1 MNKENLK
8 LLALPIAIFAG
19 AVIFSWAHYETRANT
34 DTLTVTGS
42 AKRAAKADTVKWT
55 GSWSRTV
62 FVDGIRDG
70 FSQMSHDKDVV
81 IKYLKDAGV
90 TDEQILIGAVT
101 TEQIYNYNNPGAP
114 TQYTLRQSMTVS
126 SADLERVT
134 NLAKGIQVLADRGV
148 IFSAGQPEYYISNLP
163 QLRVELL
170 GEAVKD
176 AQDRAQ
182 SIAKAGGV
190 KVGRLQSASVG
201 VVQVLSPN
209 STDVAD
215 FGQYDTSTIDKEVM
229 VTARTIFTVR

>member
-1 MNKENLK
+1 MNTEKIK
-8 LLALPIAIFAG
+8 LLALPLAIVVG
-19 AVIFSWAHYETRANT
+19 AAMFSWAHYETRVNT

-62 FVDGIRDG
+62 YVDGIRDG
-70 FSQMSHDKDVV
+70 FSQVSHDKDVV
-81 IKYLKDAGV
+81 VKYLKDAGV
-90 TDEQILIGAVT
+90 TDDQILVGAVT
-101 TEQIYNYNNPGAP
+101 TEQIFNYNNPGAP
-114 TQYTLRQSMTVS
+114 AQYTLRQSMTVS
-126 SADLERVT
+126 SSDLEKVT
-134 NLAKGIQVLADRGV
+134 GLAKGIQVLADRGV

-176 AQDRAQ
+176 AMNRAQ
-182 SIAKAGGV
+182 SIASAGGV

-215 FGQYDTSTIDKEVM
+215 FGQYDTSTVDKEVM
-229 VTARTIFTVR
+229 VTARTIFNVK